1 MTERKTIF
9 VSYSH
14 RDRPWLDR
22 LYVHLKPF
30 ERNGRLELWND
41 EKIAPG
47 AQWRQEIEQAIDR
60 AAASVLLVSADFLAS
75 DFVAVHELP
84 RLLKKADRARVLPI
98 IVAPCEL
105 SLHPVLA
112 AYQALNSPAE
122 PLAAMTPAAAEQVLT
137 RAVSVIGRLLDNG
150 GAAQQ
155 HGGASL
161 RSLAA
166 DAPGGRG
173 APADEAGDESAMFSL
188 LMHAS
193 IALSIVWALGQA
205 DAGLSMTELETLLDA
220 RSRKTLFEGV
230 ERLAGDGWIEKSRS
244 SGLTRYRLTTLGAR
258 QVERLAAAADGP
270 IRRTLPPR

>member
-105 SLHPVLA
+105 
-112 AYQALNSPAE
+112 
-122 PLAAMTPAAAEQVLT
+122 
-137 RAVSVIGRLLDNG
+137 
-150 GAAQQ
+150 
-155 HGGASL
+155 
-161 RSLAA
+161 
-166 DAPGGRG
+166 
-173 APADEAGDESAMFSL
+173 
-188 LMHAS
+188 
-193 IALSIVWALGQA
+193 
-205 DAGLSMTELETLLDA
+205 
-220 RSRKTLFEGV
+220 
-230 ERLAGDGWIEKSRS
+230 
-244 SGLTRYRLTTLGAR
+244 
-258 QVERLAAAADGP
+258 
-270 IRRTLPPR
+270 